1 MTNTHHSPNSLA
13 IPGRHPAAGKVH
25 VGLAIMLVFALMMG
39 LGSAG
44 AQESIED
51 ARQQREDA
59 REAELQARAALDVL
73 EAEWEDIQTAF
84 EAADELVQLAE
95 ARSVAVQAQLELAEL
110 RLRQT
115 EVAIAWAEYD
125 KELVGEQLAD
135 LAIQEYLGLQQEDNV
150 LGTGSLNEA
159 MTRNTVLDA
168 VQGAGYDVIDTARSA
183 ADRGE
188 ELLAQAVVDI
198 AEVERLEAELDEE
211 RKEIDAALVI
221 RARARDALDA
231 RLDEWKDIIAEWE
244 NIEQGLTDFIRVE
257 QQRADIASAL

>member
-1 MTNTHHSPNSLA
+1 
-13 IPGRHPAAGKVH
+13 
-25 VGLAIMLVFALMMG
+25 MLVFALMMG

-115 EVAIAWAEYD
+115 EVAIAWAD
-125 KELVGEQLAD
+125 SRQLSGSRFVISARG
-135 LAIQEYLGLQQEDNV
+135 LG
-150 LGTGSLNEA
+150 
-159 MTRNTVLDA
+159 
-168 VQGAGYDVIDTARSA
+168 
-183 ADRGE
+183 
-188 ELLAQAVVDI
+188 
-198 AEVERLEAELDEE
+198 
-211 RKEIDAALVI
+211 
-221 RARARDALDA
+221 
-231 RLDEWKDIIAEWE
+231 
-244 NIEQGLTDFIRVE
+244 
-257 QQRADIASAL
+257 